1 MPTAAV
7 GQITITDLKDTVG
20 LVLSKEAMTVAAA
33 PDGTVASLSGVATT
47 ANVLLGGVDDS
58 ANWALTAGTPSG
70 MTGALS
76 GKTYTVTGVS
86 ADTAYVDLT
95 ASRTGFAS
103 LTKRFSVSK
112 SRQGAVGAA
121 GATGAPGVDGTS
133 PVVVTLTNT
142 AHTVPTDSAGNNGN
156 FSGCATTLNVFN
168 GITND
173 SANWTVTAAA
183 TNLTGSLSGKT
194 YTVTALSADSGY
206 VDLTAARSGFTSQTV
221 RFTVTK
227 AKAGVAGE
235 NFVINYATSELWTAD
250 TSNAQALGK
259 YGGNFTV
266 NGDGNQRVWATD
278 PFGRPALTWRTVGND
293 AASDSDGGW
302 DKAITGLDPE
312 KSYMSV
318 VYVRRLSASTNG
330 RFYHGCGKSGSTVT
344 VGGAASSNP
353 YFANGTDISSFDTL
367 DWYVS
372 IGFIKANADGSA
384 SSTQGGLYKLS
395 TGGKVSAYSDFRMAA
410 GATTQSHRT
419 YLYYS
424 TDPNASLEWWG
435 PGFFEI
441 NGNEPKLRDL
451 VGNPEWYNGNI
462 ALGSD
467 GTLSGGGG
475 GKVTIGG
482 LGYTGALDANKTS
495 VDAGGALQGVA
506 SGAGTV
512 VSNAQIGINAS
523 GQLYGAGAGNG
534 TAISNAQISVDP
546 ATGVI
551 GGIGTGAGTA
561 VANSQ
566 VAFSA
571 RQTWEFRGSAEGWIT
586 TNASITANAD
596 TITVTATGGNPQLG
610 LVGLNINGATYDKV
624 RVRIRR
630 VAGTGWRGVLFYGTS
645 ARSYSESYKKVLLD
659 SVASTGFVV
668 IEFDMA
674 NLTAGGADWKSNT
687 ITSLRFDLG
696 NVTGDAFEIDWVSV
710 GKYGHDVDL
719 VLSASSQIVAGTET
733 NGVILDA
740 ATKSLQVVA
749 GGNERVRLGNQAAA
763 VNGSAYGFVV
773 KDNSGNVVFD
783 SRNAVG
789 IVGNQTYDN
798 FNVGDI
804 TTNPVWDGNTGGTG
818 NLALGARAL
827 QGDGLTPSTGR
838 TNNIAIGTG
847 ALRYTQT
854 SGNIGIGIGALRG
867 VTGGNIGAENIAI
880 GYNAMLNANV
890 ANYNIGIGRTALR
903 DISAGT
909 QNLAVGYES
918 MQVGTNAAYNVA
930 LGHQTLK
937 KAQSYNN
944 TAVGYQAGTA
954 QTSPSDNT
962 LIGYK
967 AGTFI
972 TTGGSNTVLGSS
984 AGFSISTGS
993 GNTLLGA
1000 GADAGQDTNNQT
1012 IIASGAG
1019 VVLRHGGTLLETSH
1033 NISSGGNITASGT
1046 VKGSALTVEG
1056 SGPLIRLLDTDV
1068 TQSNFWIHANNSKF
1082 YVLTDYD
1089 YDSNWDTPY
1098 PLVLDNATTTANIYG
1113 SKAWTAGNDGADSGL
1128 DADLLDGQHGS
1139 YYLNWANFTGKPT
1152 SPQGF
1157 SMVPEEMGAN
1167 VDLDTKTTT
1176 GWYSQANTTEATVA
1190 LHYPVALAGLLEVF
1204 AYSAMIHQ
1212 RYWVYNSNDVYYRAK
1227 YSTDVWTAW
1236 IKSANVD
1243 DNVATAT
1250 KLAASKTINGVAFDG
1265 SANITVADSTKLSLS
1280 GGTMTG
1286 AIAFA
1291 AAQTWPTFN
1300 QSTTGSAASLT
1311 TARTLTIG
1319 STGKTF
1325 NGTAGVS
1332 WTLAEIG
1339 AAPATHSHTMPA
1351 VGDWFNGGYMSI
1363 RSDGVMQ
1370 AGKYLDWH
1378 NATTDTT
1385 ATGRTT
1391 VDSTGL
1397 LTHSEGL
1404 KVKGT
1409 GGLGY
1414 AFGGAVT
1421 QLTSRDTGVTLD
1433 TPSGRITLA
1442 SVAVTAGTRNKFTL
1456 TNSCI
1461 ANTDVVVVSM
1471 QAPGAGTFVVSVNR
1485 VAAGSCDIVIQ
1496 NLDTITAAAPSLN
1509 FAIIKGSNS

>member
-20 LVLSKEAMTVAAA
+20 LVLSNEVMTVAAA

-47 ANVLLGGVDDS
+47 ATILLGGVDDS
-58 ANWALTAGTPSG
+58 ANWTLTAGTASG

-95 ASRTGFAS
+95 ASRTGYAS

-112 SRQGAVGAA
+112 SRQGVQGAT
-121 GATGAPGVDGTS
+121 GATGAPGVNGTS
-133 PVVVTLTNT
+133 PVTVTLSNT

-206 VDLTAARSGFTSQTV
+206 VDLTADRSGFTSQTV

-227 AKAGVAGE
+227 AKAGVAGQTPTAYWLVRSAGAVRKSVAGTYTPAALTFTAKSQTGTAAPA
-235 NFVINYATSELWTAD
+235 NYAGRFVISTSTDGTTWTAAYTSAAD
-250 TSNAQALGK
+250 ESSKAYTVPASIAAVKVVLYQAGGTSTVLDEEIIPVVVDGATGAQGAQGAQGVQGPTVTITANRALSFTSTDGTLDASQTDIVFTAATTGITSPTYAWSFTGLQTNPTASTTASQTITASQFGTSNSA
-259 YGGNFTV
+259 TV
-266 NGDGNQRVWATD
+266 TC
-278 PFGRPALTWRTVGND
+278 TVGTY
-293 AASDSDGGW
+293 
-302 DKAITGLDPE
+302 KETLTVVRLE
-312 KSYMSV
+312 KST
-318 VYVRRLSASTNG
+318 A
-330 RFYHGCGKSGSTVT
+330 
-344 VGGAASSNP
+344 
-353 YFANGTDISSFDTL
+353 
-367 DWYVS
+367 
-372 IGFIKANADGSA
+372 
-384 SSTQGGLYKLS
+384 
-395 TGGKVSAYSDFRMAA
+395 AA
-410 GATTQSHRT
+410 GATVGATWGTNVGSIPT
-419 YLYYS
+419 NIS
-424 TDPNASLEWWG
+424 TAGSTPTVD
-435 PGFFEI
+435 
-441 NGNEPKLRDL
+441 LR
-451 VGNPEWYNGNI
+451 NN
-462 ALGSD
+462 
-467 GTLSGGGG
+467 
-475 GKVTIGG
+475 
-482 LGYTGALDANKTS
+482 
-495 VDAGGALQGVA
+495 
-506 SGAGTV
+506 
-512 VSNAQIGINAS
+512 QIGLNAS

-534 TAISNAQISVDP
+534 TTVSNAQISVDT

-571 RQTWEFRGSAEGWIT
+571 RQTWEFRGSSEGWT
-586 TNASITANAD
+586 AANAAAAANAD
-596 TITVTATGGNPQLG
+596 TITLTATGGNPQLG
-610 LVGLNINGATYDKV
+610 LAGLSINGATYDKV

-687 ITSLRFDLG
+687 ITQLRFDFG
-696 NVTGDAFEIDWVSV
+696 NVAGDAFEIDWISV

-773 KDNSGNVVFD
+773 KDNRGNVVFD

-1019 VVLRHGGTLLETSH
+1019 VVLKHSGSLLETSH
-1033 NISSGGNITASGT
+1033 NFSSGGNITATGT
-1046 VKGSALTVEG
+1046 VKGGAITVEG
-1056 SGPLIRLLDTDV
+1056 SGPMICLLDTDAA
-1068 TQSNFWIHANNSKF
+1068 QSNFWIHANSSKF
-1082 YVLTDYD
+1082 YVLTDYN
-1089 YDSNWDTPY
+1089 YDGSWEAPN

-1113 SKAWTAGNDGADSGL
+1113 QKVWTAGNDGAGSGL

-1139 YYLNWANFTGKPT
+1139 YYLDWANFTGKPT
-1152 SPQGF
+1152 TLSGYGITDAV
-1157 SMVPEEMGAN
+1157 SS
-1167 VDLDTKTTT
+1167 T
-1176 GWYSQANTTEATVA
+1176 GNA
-1190 LHYPVALAGLLEVF
+1190 
-1204 AYSAMIHQ
+1204 
-1212 RYWVYNSNDVYYRAK
+1212 
-1227 YSTDVWTAW
+1227 
-1236 IKSANVD
+1236 
-1243 DNVATAT
+1243 ATAT
-1250 KLAASKTINGVAFDG
+1250 KLATACAINGVSFDG
-1265 SANITVADSTKLSLS
+1265 SANITVADSTKLPLA

-1286 AIAFA
+1286 AITFA
-1291 AAQTWPTFN
+1291 GAQTWPTFN

-1311 TARTLTIG
+1311 TGRTLTIG

-1325 NGTAGVS
+1325 NGTASVS

-1339 AAPATHSHTMPA
+1339 AAPATHSHTQP
-1351 VGDWFNGGYMSI
+1351 VSGNWFNTGFLSISTGGAVEVGRYF
-1363 RSDGVMQ
+1363 
-1370 AGKYLDWH
+1370 DWH
-1378 NATTDTT
+1378 YNSTDTT
-1385 ATGRTT
+1385 GYTARTEI
-1391 VDSTGL
+1391 DSAGNLIHSQGL
-1397 LTHSEGL
+1397 R
-1404 KVKGT
+1404 VKNT

-1421 QLTSRDTGVTLD
+1421 QLTSRDTGVTLN
-1433 TPSGRITLA
+1433 TPSGTITLA
-1442 SVAVTAGTRNKFTL
+1442 TVATTTGTLNKFTL

-1461 ANTDVVVVSM
+1461 AATDVVMVCM
-1471 QAPGAGTFVVSVNR
+1471 QNSGTGRYNVFVDR
-1485 VAAGSCDIVIQ
+1485 VAAGSCDIRLQ
-1496 NLDTITAAAPSLN
+1496 NQATTASESCSIN
-1509 FAIIKGSNS
+1509 FVIIKGSNS

>member
-20 LVLSKEAMTVAAA
+20 LVLSNEVMTVAAA
-33 PDGTVASLSGVATT
+33 PNGTVASLSGVATT
-47 ANVLLGGVDDS
+47 ATILLGGVDDS

-112 SRQGAVGAA
+112 SRQGAVGAT
-121 GATGAPGVDGTS
+121 GATGAPGVNGTS
-133 PVVVTLTNT
+133 PVTVTLSNT

-206 VDLTAARSGFTSQTV
+206 VDLTADRSGFTSQTV

-227 AKAGVAGE
+227 AKAGVAGQTPTAYWLVRSAGAVRKSVAGTYTPAALTFTAKSQTGTAAPA
-235 NFVINYATSELWTAD
+235 NYAGRFVISTSTDGTTWTAAY
-250 TSNAQALGK
+250 TSAADESSKAYTIPASIAAVKVVLYQAGGTSTVLDEEIIPVVVDGATGAQGAQGVQGPTVTITANRALS
-259 YGGNFTV
+259 FTST
-266 NGDGNQRVWATD
+266 DGTLDASQTDIVFTAATTGITS
-278 PFGRPALTWRTVGND
+278 PTYAWSFTGLQTNPTASTTASQTITAAQFGTSRSATVTCTVGTY
-293 AASDSDGGW
+293 
-302 DKAITGLDPE
+302 KETLTIVRLE
-312 KSYMSV
+312 KST
-318 VYVRRLSASTNG
+318 AS
-330 RFYHGCGKSGSTVT
+330 
-344 VGGAASSNP
+344 
-353 YFANGTDISSFDTL
+353 
-367 DWYVS
+367 
-372 IGFIKANADGSA
+372 
-384 SSTQGGLYKLS
+384 
-395 TGGKVSAYSDFRMAA
+395 A
-410 GATTQSHRT
+410 GATVGATWGTNVSSIPSNI
-419 YLYYS
+419 S
-424 TDPNASLEWWG
+424 T
-435 PGFFEI
+435 
-441 NGNEPKLRDL
+441 
-451 VGNPEWYNGNI
+451 
-462 ALGSD
+462 
-467 GTLSGGGG
+467 
-475 GKVTIGG
+475 
-482 LGYTGALDANKTS
+482 
-495 VDAGGALQGVA
+495 
-506 SGAGTV
+506 AGT
-512 VSNAQIGINAS
+512 SPTIDLRNNQIGLNAS

-534 TAISNAQISVDP
+534 TTISNAQISVDT

-571 RQTWEFRGSAEGWIT
+571 RQTWEFRSSAEGWVAGGATLT
-586 TNASITANAD
+586 TNAD
-596 TITVTATGGNPQLG
+596 TITLASTGTDPTLSLG
-610 LVGLNINGATYDKV
+610 GLNINGSVYDKLRM
-624 RVRIRR
+624 RVRR
-630 VAGTGWRGVLFYGTS
+630 VGGSGWDGKVYFATS
-645 ARSYSESYKKVLLD
+645 PTSPNTHNNSEAYCKVLANSLL
-659 SVASTGFVV
+659 STAFVML
-668 IEFDMA
+668 EWDMA
-674 NLTAGGADWKSNT
+674 NLTVGGNNWTAST
-687 ITSLRFDLG
+687 ITAIRLDLG
-696 NVTGDAFEIDWVSV
+696 STASDVFEIDWISV

-740 ATKSLQVVA
+740 ASKSLQVVT

-867 VTGGNIGAENIAI
+867 VTGGNMGAENIAI
-880 GYNAMLNANV
+880 GYNAMLNADV

-944 TAVGYQAGTA
+944 TAVGY
-954 QTSPSDNT
+954 
-962 LIGYK
+962 K

-1019 VVLRHGGTLLETSH
+1019 VVLKHSGSLLETSH
-1033 NISSGGNITASGT
+1033 NFSSGGNITATGT
-1046 VKGSALTVEG
+1046 VKGGAITVEG
-1056 SGPLIRLLDTDV
+1056 SGPMIRLLDTDA
-1068 TQSNFWIHANNSKF
+1068 TQSNFWIHANSSKF
-1082 YVLTDYD
+1082 YVLTDYN
-1089 YDSNWDTPY
+1089 YDGTWDTPY

-1190 LHYPVALAGLLEVF
+1190 LHYPAALAGLLEVF

-1265 SANITVADSTKLSLS
+1265 SANITVADSTKLPLS

-1311 TARTLTIG
+1311 TGRTLTIG

-1325 NGTAGVS
+1325 NGTASVS

-1339 AAPATHSHTMPA
+1339 AAPATHSHTQP
-1351 VGDWFNGGYMSI
+1351 VSGNWFNTGFLSISTGGVVEVGRYF
-1363 RSDGVMQ
+1363 
-1370 AGKYLDWH
+1370 DWH
-1378 NATTDTT
+1378 YNSTDTT
-1385 ATGRTT
+1385 DYTARTEI
-1391 VDSTGL
+1391 DSAGNL
-1397 LTHSEGL
+1397 IHDQGI
-1404 KVKGT
+1404 KAKGT

-1414 AFGGAVT
+1414 AYGGTVT
-1421 QLTSRDTGVTLD
+1421 QATSRDTGITLN
-1433 TPSGRITLA
+1433 TPSGTITLF
-1442 SVAVTAGTRNKFTL
+1442 STTVTAGTMNKFTL

-1461 ANTDVVVVSM
+1461 QATDVVVVGVRASNS
-1471 QAPGAGTFVVSVNR
+1471 GTFNVFVNR
-1485 VAAGSCDIVIQ
+1485 TTAGVCDIVVQ
-1496 NLDTITAAAPSLN
+1496 NLVTVATAQAVHIN

>member
-1 MPTAAV
+1 M
-7 GQITITDLKDTVG
+7 
-20 LVLSKEAMTVAAA
+20 
-33 PDGTVASLSGVATT
+33 
-47 ANVLLGGVDDS
+47 
-58 ANWALTAGTPSG
+58 
-70 MTGALS
+70 
-76 GKTYTVTGVS
+76 
-86 ADTAYVDLT
+86 
-95 ASRTGFAS
+95 
-103 LTKRFSVSK
+103 
-112 SRQGAVGAA
+112 
-121 GATGAPGVDGTS
+121 
-133 PVVVTLTNT
+133 
-142 AHTVPTDSAGNNGN
+142 
-156 FSGCATTLNVFN
+156 
-168 GITND
+168 
-173 SANWTVTAAA
+173 
-183 TNLTGSLSGKT
+183 
-194 YTVTALSADSGY
+194 
-206 VDLTAARSGFTSQTV
+206 
-221 RFTVTK
+221 
-227 AKAGVAGE
+227 
-235 NFVINYATSELWTAD
+235 
-250 TSNAQALGK
+250 GK

-395 TGGKVSAYSDFRMAA
+395 TGAKVSAYSDLRMAA

-534 TAISNAQISVDP
+534 TTVSNAQISVDP

-659 SVASTGFVV
+659 SVASTNFVV

-696 NVTGDAFEIDWVSV
+696 NVTGDAFEIDWISV

-733 NGVILDA
+733 NGIILDA

-789 IVGNQTYDN
+789 IVGNQAHDN
-798 FNVGDI
+798 YNLGDS
-804 TTNPVWDGNTGGTG
+804 TTNPFWNTNINGVGNVAIGA
-818 NLALGARAL
+818 LALR
-827 QGDGLTPSTGR
+827 GDGLAEASGR
-838 TNNIAIGTG
+838 SFNVAIGYQALRYTTVGTNIAIGNQAG
-847 ALRYTQT
+847 RGNPAGF
-854 SGNIGIGIGALRG
+854 SGDDNT
-867 VTGGNIGAENIAI
+867 VI
-880 GYNAMLNANV
+880 GYNAMVWGTTGAKNV
-890 ANYNIGIGRTALR
+890 AIGRGALR
-903 DISAGT
+903 DTTSGS
-909 QNLAVGYES
+909 E
-918 MQVGTNAAYNVA
+918 
-930 LGHQTLK
+930 
-937 KAQSYNN
+937 N
-944 TAVGYQAGTA
+944 TAVGYLSQATGDIA
-954 QTSPSDNT
+954 SYNTSLGFLSLRVATGSENT
-962 LIGYK
+962 SVGHNSGYSLN
-967 AGTFI
+967 T
-972 TTGGSNTVLGSS
+972 GSNNTFVGKD
-984 AGFSISTGS
+984 AGYTITTGS
-993 GNTLLGA
+993 GNTFIGYKA
-1000 GADAGQDTNNQT
+1000 YTDANQNNQT

-1019 VVLRHGGTLLETSH
+1019 VVLKHSGSLLETSH
-1033 NISSGGNITASGT
+1033 NFSSGGNITATGT
-1046 VKGSALTVEG
+1046 VKGGAIAVEG
-1056 SGPLIRLLDTDV
+1056 SGPMISLLDTDA
-1068 TQSNFWIHANNSKF
+1068 TQSNFWIHANSSKF
-1082 YVLTDYD
+1082 YVLTDYN
-1089 YDSNWDTPY
+1089 YDGTWDTTY

-1113 SKAWTAGNDGADSGL
+1113 SKAWTAGNDGAGSGL

-1139 YYLNWANFTGKPT
+1139 YYLDWANFTGKPT
-1152 SPQGF
+1152 TLSGYGITDAV
-1157 SMVPEEMGAN
+1157 SS
-1167 VDLDTKTTT
+1167 T
-1176 GWYSQANTTEATVA
+1176 GNA
-1190 LHYPVALAGLLEVF
+1190 
-1204 AYSAMIHQ
+1204 
-1212 RYWVYNSNDVYYRAK
+1212 
-1227 YSTDVWTAW
+1227 
-1236 IKSANVD
+1236 
-1243 DNVATAT
+1243 ATAT
-1250 KLAASKTINGVAFDG
+1250 KLATACAINGVSFDG
-1265 SANITVADSTKLSLS
+1265 SANITVADSTKLPLA

-1286 AIAFA
+1286 AITFA
-1291 AAQTWPTFN
+1291 GAQTWPTFN

-1378 NATTDTT
+1378 FADTDTST
-1385 ATGRTT
+1385 ASRTEI
-1391 VDSTGL
+1391 DANGN

-1421 QLTSRDTGVTLD
+1421 QLTSRDTGVTLN
-1433 TPSGRITLA
+1433 TPSGTITLF
-1442 SVAVTAGTRNKFTL
+1442 STTVTAGTMNKFTL

-1461 ANTDVVVVSM
+1461 QATDVVVVGVRASNS
-1471 QAPGAGTFVVSVNR
+1471 GTFNVFVNR
-1485 VAAGSCDIVIQ
+1485 TTAGVCDIVVQ
-1496 NLDTITAAAPSLN
+1496 NLVTVATAQAVHIN

>member
-1 MPTAAV
+1 MPIVST

-20 LVLSKEAMTVAAA
+20 LVLSNEAMTVAAA

-47 ANVLLGGVDDS
+47 ATILLGGVDDS
-58 ANWALTAGTPSG
+58 ANWALTAGTASE
-70 MTGALS
+70 MTGTLS

-112 SRQGAVGAA
+112 SRQGTQGVQGPTVTITANRALSFTSTDGTLDASQTDIVFTAATTGITSPTYAWSFTGLQTNPTASTTDSQTITAAQFGTSRSATVTCTVGTYKETLTIVRLEKSTAAAAATVGATWGTNVGSIPTNISTA
-121 GATGAPGVDGTS
+121 GTS
-133 PVVVTLTNT
+133 PTIDLR
-142 AHTVPTDSAGNNGN
+142 NN
-156 FSGCATTLNVFN
+156 
-168 GITND
+168 
-173 SANWTVTAAA
+173 
-183 TNLTGSLSGKT
+183 
-194 YTVTALSADSGY
+194 
-206 VDLTAARSGFTSQTV
+206 
-221 RFTVTK
+221 
-227 AKAGVAGE
+227 
-235 NFVINYATSELWTAD
+235 
-250 TSNAQALGK
+250 
-259 YGGNFTV
+259 
-266 NGDGNQRVWATD
+266 
-278 PFGRPALTWRTVGND
+278 
-293 AASDSDGGW
+293 
-302 DKAITGLDPE
+302 
-312 KSYMSV
+312 
-318 VYVRRLSASTNG
+318 
-330 RFYHGCGKSGSTVT
+330 
-344 VGGAASSNP
+344 
-353 YFANGTDISSFDTL
+353 
-367 DWYVS
+367 
-372 IGFIKANADGSA
+372 
-384 SSTQGGLYKLS
+384 
-395 TGGKVSAYSDFRMAA
+395 
-410 GATTQSHRT
+410 
-419 YLYYS
+419 
-424 TDPNASLEWWG
+424 
-435 PGFFEI
+435 
-441 NGNEPKLRDL
+441 
-451 VGNPEWYNGNI
+451 
-462 ALGSD
+462 
-467 GTLSGGGG
+467 
-475 GKVTIGG
+475 
-482 LGYTGALDANKTS
+482 
-495 VDAGGALQGVA
+495 
-506 SGAGTV
+506 
-512 VSNAQIGINAS
+512 QIGLNAS
-523 GQLYGAGAGNG
+523 GQLYGVGAGNG
-534 TAISNAQISVDP
+534 TTVSNAQISVDT

-571 RQTWEFRGSAEGWIT
+571 RQTWEFRGSSEGWLGYSSTTIT
-586 TNASITANAD
+586 PNTDS
-596 TITVTATGGNPQLG
+596 ITVTASSTGARLYFNQLS
-610 LVGLNINGATYDKV
+610 VNGSVYDKLRM
-624 RVRIRR
+624 RVRR
-630 VAGTGWRGVLFYGTS
+630 VSGSGWSGTVYYGTPGHGE
-645 ARSYSESYKKVLLD
+645 AYPYRKEMPNPLVPGTFVLL
-659 SVASTGFVV
+659 
-668 IEFDMA
+668 EWDMA
-674 NLTAGGADWKSNT
+674 NLTAGGSDWKSST
-687 ITSLRFDLG
+687 ITYLRFDLG
-696 NVTGDAFEIDWVSV
+696 STASDVFEIDWISV

-1265 SANITVADSTKLSLS
+1265 SANITVADSTKLPLS

-1339 AAPATHSHTMPA
+1339 AAPATHSHTQP
-1351 VGDWFNGGYMSI
+1351 VSGNWFNTGFLSISTGGVVEVGRYF
-1363 RSDGVMQ
+1363 
-1370 AGKYLDWH
+1370 DWH
-1378 NATTDTT
+1378 YNSTDTT
-1385 ATGRTT
+1385 DYTARTEI
-1391 VDSTGL
+1391 DSAGNL
-1397 LTHSEGL
+1397 IHDQGI
-1404 KVKGT
+1404 KAKGT

-1414 AFGGAVT
+1414 AYGGTVT
-1421 QLTSRDTGVTLD
+1421 QATSRDTGITLN
-1433 TPSGRITLA
+1433 TPSGTITLF
-1442 SVAVTAGTRNKFTL
+1442 STTVTAGTMNKFTL

-1461 ANTDVVVVSM
+1461 QATDVVVVGVRASNS
-1471 QAPGAGTFVVSVNR
+1471 GTFNVFVNR
-1485 VAAGSCDIVIQ
+1485 TTAGVCDIVVQ
-1496 NLDTITAAAPSLN
+1496 NLVTVATAQAVHIN